1 VSLPHVQGVSLDNEV
16 PGALKATWRQEQ
28 LGLACSLHVAL
39 VAPASKQFHPTEILI
54 YIKPVVDQIWPIFYS

>member
-1 VSLPHVQGVSLDNEV
+1 MSLPHIQGVSLDNEV

-28 LGLACSLHVAL
+28 LGLACSLHVAQ
-39 VAPASKQFHPTEILI
+39 VAPACKQFHPAEILM